1 MRKVLY
7 ESVKLR
13 IILSYI
19 IKPLLLD
26 AEFCNELVLK
36 NVHELNLFNFPKLF
50 DPFFG
55 MPRQSS

>member
-13 IILSYI
+13 IILTYI
-19 IKPLLLD
+19 IKSLLLD

-36 NVHELNLFNFPKLF
+36 NVHELNLFNLPK
-50 DPFFG
+50 P
-55 MPRQSS
+55 P